1 MKSFT
6 NFMGGGGGLLVPLT
20 VEKDPIFKAGIL
32 TFIPKGRT
40 SEKTEGKRRRR
51 CHIARVI
58 LLVKAK
64 LTVTTLL
71 LLLMTFYDSKSV
83 PTCHGFRRYISEWLK
98 NDFSV

>member
-1 MKSFT
+1 MKSFI
-6 NFMGGGGGLLVPLT
+6 NFMGGEGGLLVPLT
-20 VEKDPIFKAGIL
+20 VEKDPILKVGIL

-40 SEKTEGKRRRR
+40 SEKAEGKRRRR

-64 LTVTTLL
+64 LTGTTLL
-71 LLLMTFYDSKSV
+71 LLLMAFYDSKSV